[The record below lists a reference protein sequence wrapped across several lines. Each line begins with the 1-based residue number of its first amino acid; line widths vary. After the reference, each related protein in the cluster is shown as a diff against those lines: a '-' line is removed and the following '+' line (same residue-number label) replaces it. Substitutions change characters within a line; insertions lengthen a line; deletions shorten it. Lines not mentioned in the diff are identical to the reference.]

1 MLKEKTKFKETEI
14 GLIPEEWEET
24 SLGNVCK
31 KIGDGLHGTPQYSEN
46 GEYYFINGNNIE
58 NGRIIIK
65 LDTKKV
71 SEQEFKKH
79 KKDLN
84 MSTLFLSINGTI
96 GNLAKYNNEKCIL
109 GKSAAYLNVGSN
121 ADRDYVYYLLLDRN
135 FQHEISRNANG
146 STIKNVSLKQLRDYS
161 FYIPPLP
168 EQKAIAAVLSSLD
181 DKIELLREQ
190 NKTLEAIA
198 QALFKEWFIDFN
210 FPDDNGN
217 LYKKSGGK
225 MTDSELGEIPEEW
238 RFLRLDELIA
248 FNPSEKINY
257 SQEYLFYDMKCLSGN
272 SMLIDDGIYRN
283 VKSAS
288 SFRKNDTLMAK
299 ITPCLENG
307 KTGFVLDLKGH
318 DVARGSTEFIVM
330 RAEKQCSPFF
340 VYNLSRYNDFRD
352 FAIKSMTG
360 TSGRQRVQLDLLKDY
375 KVGFN
380 KEVMIEFDLINQP
393 IFNKIKNND
402 FQIKVLTKLRDNLLS
417 KLMKGEI
424 RVQKT

>member
-1 MLKEKTKFKETEI
+1 VLKEKTKFKETEI